1 MLANEQVDQVDA
13 ATRSML

>member
-13 ATRSML
+13 VTRSTL